1 MILRGFSYYQ
11 IHATNILTNILTNN
25 MTTLWSLGIG

>member
-11 IHATNILTNILTNN
+11 IHATNILTNN